1 LSFSCHTRQDARGTR
16 SGASCG
22 PTFSPAQLKNSFHVT
37 LHRLRRI
44 LGRPDW
50 IVFEEGRYRIKSGL
64 TP

>member
-1 LSFSCHTRQDARGTR
+1 LSHPAGRTRDQIGRELWPDV
-16 SGASCG
+16 
-22 PTFSPAQLKNSFHVT
+22 SPAQLKNSFHVT